1 MISTS
6 TPTCTFSMLTLVSS
20 PYSLVYADEIKARV
34 TASNS
39 LGYGSTSLTSTSNTF
54 VKTVPGKPSS
64 APSSGST
71 TSTSLLE
78 VSWNALNSP
87 DNGGST
93 ILSYHLVWDY
103 GTGTTSYEVVGY
115 SSYFTSTTT
124 TLQSPSFTIVAGTSY
139 KFKYRAYNLYG
150 WGDYSDEVIIKAAA
164 VPS

>member
-1 MISTS
+1 
-6 TPTCTFSMLTLVSS
+6 MLTLVSS

-54 VKTVPGKPSS
+54 VKTVPVKPSS

-103 GTGTTSYEVVGY
+103 GTGTTS
-115 SSYFTSTTT
+115 
-124 TLQSPSFTIVAGTSY
+124 
-139 KFKYRAYNLYG
+139 
-150 WGDYSDEVIIKAAA
+150 
-164 VPS
+164 